1 MDNGRYD
8 SIAYDENWQSV
19 PVTRAEPFN
28 GDEEYF
34 SDYAENDDISYE
46 TDEYQNDPPAFRKKE
61 NSVPQPVIKLQLVLS
76 IIAISG
82 LFLMKTFGGTAY
94 DTAKNWYFENL
105 GKSLVIDFK
114 EMNFG

>member
-8 SIAYDENWQSV
+8 SIEYDENLQSV

-46 TDEYQNDPPAFRKKE
+46 TDEYQNNPPAFRKKE